1 MNRSLTGDAVQ
12 TAAAI
17 RRRLAGVCLATG
29 LGFLVPTGLLAQDS
43 GQDVVAIGQQLPVES
58 GQEIGADGPEEPAVR
73 AQPPEDFIDLVEPQT
88 NFVDIYY
95 GGLKVATGLAT
106 FTPSSVQLL
115 DPLAVMPALADV
127 TDAELVLNALTG
139 PLPTHSDLLCLPGD
153 NQEACG
159 VLSPEVAGVIF
170 DRNRFRLSI
179 FVNPNFRTLSSVE
192 MGRYLEPT
200 DTGPG
205 LVSRMRGVIS
215 GGKDQDQSYIM
226 RNNTVLAWMDN
237 RLESSLL
244 YDDQDHLFLD
254 RGVFAVD
261 RSDWRGAS
269 GLFRTEGLDSAS
281 QEKIL
286 GVGLSTQLD
295 TRVDLDLAYAV
306 PIILFL
312 PNRSKVD
319 ILRDGRLMSSKVYE
333 AGNQTLDTSALPNGS
348 YDITLR
354 IQEIGGDTTEETRF
368 FSKNAELPPADTP
381 QYVFQIGALVDDST
395 ADSDDGN
402 RRFIGTVEP
411 VPILRAGTLHRLGEN
426 WGAFLDVMSSNEE
439 LLLEFGGVLRER
451 PARLRGSLIATTA
464 QDAGFTLRYSDRLDD
479 QFGYSMAMRQIFVK
493 DSTTSNDPTTFDPF
507 TSTVSEFSGGL
518 NYSLLDPAMTLG
530 FQGSYNRQDTGT
542 TWSAGP
548 SMSALL
554 WQSSA
559 YDFRFAASATQGSEQ
574 FLAIAQ
580 LVMSYRDDNWSA
592 LASMGFRVE
601 TGGDTGPEN
610 SASVGY
616 LKNLEDGRQFQFN
629 TGVFRTVQQTNL
641 SATGSYVDPLGAV
654 AVNYER
660 TLAETN
666 STTYSGEVE
675 FDLVGNTDGFA
686 VTGFGGSNSAIIVA
700 LDGEVPE
707 DAQFDVI
714 INGSVRARLDSATS
728 APIVLEPYRSYDVSI
743 LSHSQSLFDYE
754 LEAQRVTLFPGSVA
768 TMTWHVLR
776 ILPVFGRVV
785 RADGDP
791 VRLAKVEGAHDV
803 STTDAEGYFQAQV
816 NGTEFLEFTA
826 PGQQPCRVT
835 IGDLPHEAVFYDLG
849 TVVCEE

>member
-1 MNRSLTGDAVQ
+1 M
-12 TAAAI
+12 
-17 RRRLAGVCLATG
+17 RRRLAVVCLA
-29 LGFLVPTGLLAQDS
+29 LALVLAGQGGVLAQDS
-43 GQDVVAIGQQLPVES
+43 AQNAVPVGQQLPVES
-58 GQEIGADGPEEPAVR
+58 GQTIGADGPDEPAVR
-73 AQPPEDFIDLVEPQT
+73 AQPPKDFLDLVEPQT
-88 NFVDIYY
+88 NYVDIYY
-95 GGLKVATGLAT
+95 GGVKVATGLAT
-106 FTPSSVQLL
+106 FTPTSVQLL
-115 DPLAVMPALADV
+115 DPLAVMTALADV
-127 TDAELVLNALTG
+127 TDPEIVLNALTG
-139 PLPTHSDLLCLPGD
+139 PLAPHSDLLCLPGD
-153 NQEACG
+153 NQEECG
-159 VLSPEVAGVIF
+159 VLTPEVAGVIF
-170 DRNRFRLSI
+170 DRNRFRLSV
-179 FVNPNFRTLSSVE
+179 FVNPNFRALSSVE

-215 GGKDQDQSYIM
+215 GGKDQDQSYLM

-237 RLESSLL
+237 RVESSLL

-254 RGVFAVD
+254 RGVLALD
-261 RSDWRGAS
+261 RSDWRTIG
-269 GLFRTEGLDSAS
+269 GLFRTAGLDSAS

-286 GVGLSTQLD
+286 GFGLSTQLD

-306 PIILFL
+306 PIIVFL
-312 PNRSKVD
+312 PNRAKID

-333 AGNQTLDTSALPNGS
+333 AGNQTLDTSSLPNGS

-381 QYVFQIGALVDDST
+381 QYVFQIGTLIDDST
-395 ADSDDGN
+395 ANDQGN
-402 RRFIGTVEP
+402 RRFIGTIEP
-411 VPILRAGTLHRLGEN
+411 TPILRAGTLHRLGEN
-426 WGAFLDVMSSNEE
+426 WGAFLDIMSSNEE
-439 LLLEFGGVLRER
+439 LLLEVGGVLRER

-464 QDAGFTLRYSDRLDD
+464 QDAGFTLRYTDRYNEQL
-479 QFGYSMAMRQIFVK
+479 GYSLAMRQIFVK
-493 DSTTSNDPTTFDPF
+493 DGTTSSDPTTFDPF

-518 NYSLLDPAMTLG
+518 NYSLLDPAMTIG
-530 FQGSYNRQDTGT
+530 FQGSYNRQDTGA

-574 FLAIAQ
+574 FLGIAQ
-580 LVMSYRDDNWSA
+580 IVMSYRDDNWSA
-592 LASMGFRVE
+592 LASLGFRVE

-610 SASVGY
+610 SANVGY
-616 LKNLEDGRQFQFN
+616 LKNLEDGRQFQFT

-654 AVNYER
+654 SVNYER

-707 DAQFDVI
+707 DAQFDII
-714 INGSVRARLDSATS
+714 INGSVRARLDSASS

-785 RADGDP
+785 WADGEP

-816 NGTEFLEFTA
+816 NGTDYLEFTS
-826 PGQQPCRVT
+826 PGKRPCRVT
-835 IGDLPHEAVFYDLG
+835 IGELPHEAVFYDLG